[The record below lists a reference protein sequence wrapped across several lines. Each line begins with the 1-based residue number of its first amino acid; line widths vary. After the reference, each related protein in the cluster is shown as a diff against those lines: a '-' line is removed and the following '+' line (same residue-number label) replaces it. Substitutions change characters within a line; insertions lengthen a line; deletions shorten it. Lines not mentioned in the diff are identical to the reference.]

1 MDKIRNKWDFLIQC
15 RPDVKSMI
23 GNAELIGGHIESN
36 KNHDEISNFIT
47 TKGLFSYNERTDEF
61 KTKLRIV

>member
-15 RPDVKSMI
+15 RPDVKGMI
-23 GNAELIGGHIESN
+23 GNAGLIGGHIEYDS
-36 KNHDEISNFIT
+36 NHDEIFNFIT
-47 TKGLFSYNERTDEF
+47 IKGTFSYNGRTDEF